1 MHVISYNEEV
11 LDLSGYNLTA
21 TIVCGNPEEIHTHFE
36 IKPEQK

>member
-1 MHVISYNEEV
+1 MHVISHNEEV

-21 TIVCGNPEEIHTHFE
+21 KITFGNPEEIHTYFG